1 MKNFTLFF
9 KQYLEE
15 DTFSVTVSCLF
26 WILTGFQSEI
36 ENLRQWKQQSTR
48 ERKDESLHIGGENYE
63 ESTQTHS
70 LTSLTQ

>member
-26 WILTGFQSEI
+26 WILIGFQSEI

-63 ESTQTHS
+63 EST
-70 LTSLTQ
+70 